1 MGFDP
6 GIAIVASLG
15 CNRGKYGRRKRLGT
29 QMARGLVRF
38 ESQGPGAAPVLPAA
52 SSGRRGGCQGQSL
65 KYQSVRRLSTGRAVG
80 WIRPPALG
88 RQNGGLG
95 AGKSVDRGGRRLW
108 RVRLGACPC
117 HCAKGRGMVE
127 LWPLRRLPCRWP
139 KGKEPDGPAVDG
151 AGDSFLRSLAV
162 GRFACGSDR
171 RPVPPTALGPDKDCP
186 AAGWLQ
192 VTIAARAFAEGAVE
206 ALPGHFVRLAFPLLC
221 SSTRTRCHD

>member
-38 ESQGPGAAPVLPAA
+38 ESQGPGAALVLPAA
-52 SSGRRGGCQGQSL
+52 SSGQRGGCQGQSL

-108 RVRLGACPC
+108 RVRLGACPYP
-117 HCAKGRGMVE
+117 CAKGRGMVE
-127 LWPLRRLPCRWP
+127 LWPSRRLSCGFRPGLGVVWVVELWP
-139 KGKEPDGPAVDG
+139 SRRLSCGWRKGKEPDGPAVDG

-162 GRFACGSDR
+162 GRFACGSDH
-171 RPVPPTALGPDKDCP
+171 RP
-186 AAGWLQ
+186 
-192 VTIAARAFAEGAVE
+192 
-206 ALPGHFVRLAFPLLC
+206 
-221 SSTRTRCHD
+221 